1 MLREA
6 GTDLDFIRVFKAGA
20 KDLRSKVAQLFVVND
35 NEDSALAYV
44 LAPASLLHRLTSW

>member
-6 GTDLDFIRVFKAGA
+6 GTDLDFLRAFKAGA

-35 NEDSALAYV
+35 DEDSALAYV
-44 LAPASLLHRLTSW
+44 LTFACLMYRLTS